1 MGSIYFGGPMDYN
14 MAVYNVYA
22 KIAENPV
29 GQLII
34 DVPLTIEPQPV

>member
-29 GQLII
+29 GRVII
-34 DVPLTIEPQPV
+34 DAINRTK